1 MTDAAAR
8 IMAVAVDA
16 PTEKADDDVVV
27 AVVVVVSLSFPAFSA

>member
-16 PTEKADDDVVV
+16 PTEKADDVL
-27 AVVVVVSLSFPAFSA
+27 VVVVVSLSFPAFSA